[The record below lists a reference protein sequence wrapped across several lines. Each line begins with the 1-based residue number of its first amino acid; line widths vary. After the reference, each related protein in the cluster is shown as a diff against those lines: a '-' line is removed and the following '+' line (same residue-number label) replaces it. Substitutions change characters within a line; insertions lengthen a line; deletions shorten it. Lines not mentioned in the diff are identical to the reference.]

1 MKDSSVPHKIKN
13 KILVIIPARGGS
25 KEVPNK
31 NIKKLKGIPLIVYT
45 IREVLKLK
53 KYYYK
58 FIVSTDSKKIAR
70 ISHKAGACVP
80 FIRPKKLAL
89 DTTSTLPVL
98 RHALRYIE
106 NKDNINIDWVLTLQA
121 TNPLTKANDIKKCI
135 RLINKNID
143 SIVSVRE
150 GNECHPMYLNI
161 KKGKYLK
168 PFQKNIKFIRRQ
180 DINPTIYKF
189 NGSIFLSKRKII
201 LNSKDNTFFGG
212 KMLPYIMPKE
222 RSFDID
228 SAFDFNLVKLIMK
241 K

>member
-1 MKDSSVPHKIKN
+1 MN

-31 NIKKLKGIPLIVYT
+31 NIKKINGIPLIVHV
-45 IREVLKLK
+45 IKEVLKLK

-58 FIVSTDSKKIAR
+58 FIVSTDSKKISQ
-70 ISHKAGACVP
+70 ISQKAGADVP
-80 FIRPKKLAL
+80 FIRPKELAL

-106 NKDNINIDWVLTLQA
+106 NKDKVNIDWVLTLQA

-135 RLINKNID
+135 KLIDNDVD
-143 SIVSVRE
+143 SVVSVRE

-189 NGSIFLSKRKII
+189 NGSIFLTRKEII
-201 LNSKDNTFFGG
+201 LNSKRNTFFGG
-212 KMLPYIMPKE
+212 KMLPYIMPREKSVE
-222 RSFDID
+222 ID

>member
-1 MKDSSVPHKIKN
+1 MN

-31 NIKKLKGIPLIVYT
+31 NIKKINGVPLIVYT

-58 FIVSTDSKKIAR
+58 FIVSTDSKKIAK
-70 ISHKAGACVP
+70 ISEKAGACVP

-89 DTTSTLPVL
+89 DTTPTLPVL
-98 RHALRYIE
+98 RHALKYIE
-106 NKDNINIDWVLTLQA
+106 KNDKVNIDWLLTLQA
-121 TNPLTKANDIKKCI
+121 TCPFTKANDIKKCI
-135 RLINKNID
+135 KLINKNID

-168 PFQKNIKFIRRQ
+168 PFQKNVKFIRRQ

-189 NGSIFLSKRKII
+189 TGSIFLTRKKII
-201 LNSKDNTFFGG
+201 LNSKSNIFFGG
-212 KMLPYIMPKE
+212 KMLPYIMSREKSVE
-222 RSFDID
+222 ID
-228 SAFDFNLVKLIMK
+228 NAFDFNLIKLIMK

>member
-1 MKDSSVPHKIKN
+1 MN

-31 NIKKLKGIPLIVYT
+31 NIKKINGVPLIVYT
-45 IREVLKLK
+45 IREVLKLT

-70 ISHKAGACVP
+70 ISEKAGACVP
-80 FIRPKKLAL
+80 FIRPKRLAL
-89 DTTSTLPVL
+89 DTTPTLPVL
-98 RHALRYIE
+98 RHALKYIE
-106 NKDNINIDWVLTLQA
+106 KNDKVNIDWLLTLQA
-121 TNPLTKANDIKKCI
+121 TCPFTKANDIKKCI
-135 RLINKNID
+135 KLINKNID

-168 PFQKNIKFIRRQ
+168 PFQKNVKFIRRQ

-189 NGSIFLSKRKII
+189 NGSIFLTKKKII
-201 LNSKDNTFFGG
+201 LNSKNNFFFGG
-212 KMLPYIMPKE
+212 KMLPYIMPREKSVE
-222 RSFDID
+222 IDNIFDL
-228 SAFDFNLVKLIMK
+228 NLIKLFLEK
-241 K
+241 

>member
-1 MKDSSVPHKIKN
+1 MN

-31 NIKKLKGIPLIVYT
+31 NIKKINGVPLIVYT

-53 KYYYK
+53 KFYYK

-70 ISHKAGACVP
+70 ISEKAGACVP
-80 FIRPKKLAL
+80 FIRPKRLAL
-89 DTTSTLPVL
+89 DTTPTLPVL
-98 RHALRYIE
+98 RHALKYIE
-106 NKDNINIDWVLTLQA
+106 KNDKVNIDWLLTLQA
-121 TNPLTKANDIKKCI
+121 TCPFTKANDIKKCI
-135 RLINKNID
+135 KLINKNID

-168 PFQKNIKFIRRQ
+168 PFQKNVKLIRRQ

-189 NGSIFLSKRKII
+189 NGSIFLTRKKII
-201 LNSKDNTFFGG
+201 LNSKSNIFFGG
-212 KMLPYIMPKE
+212 KILPYIMSREKSVE
-222 RSFDID
+222 ID
-228 SAFDFNLVKLIMK
+228 NAFDFNLIKLIMK

>member
-1 MKDSSVPHKIKN
+1 MN

-31 NIKKLKGIPLIVYT
+31 NIKKINGIPLIVYT

-58 FIVSTDSKKIAR
+58 FIVSTDSKKIAK
-70 ISHKAGACVP
+70 ISEKAGACVP

-89 DTTSTLPVL
+89 DTTPTLPVL
-98 RHALRYIE
+98 RHALKYIE
-106 NKDNINIDWVLTLQA
+106 KNDKVNIDWLLTLQA
-121 TNPLTKANDIKKCI
+121 TCPFTKANDIKKCI
-135 RLINKNID
+135 KLINKNID

-168 PFQKNIKFIRRQ
+168 PFQKNVKFIRRQ

-189 NGSIFLSKRKII
+189 NGSIFLTKKKII
-201 LNSKDNTFFGG
+201 LNSKNNSFFGG
-212 KMLPYIMPKE
+212 KMLPYIMPREKSIE
-222 RSFDID
+222 IDNIFDL
-228 SAFDFNLVKLIMK
+228 NLIKLFLEK
-241 K
+241 

>member
-1 MKDSSVPHKIKN
+1 MN

-31 NIKKLKGIPLIVYT
+31 NIKKINGIPLIVYT

-70 ISHKAGACVP
+70 ISGKAGACVP

-89 DTTSTLPVL
+89 DTTPTLPVL
-98 RHALRYIE
+98 RHALKYIE
-106 NKDNINIDWVLTLQA
+106 KNDKVNIDWLLTLQA
-121 TNPLTKANDIKKCI
+121 TCPFTKANDIKKCI
-135 RLINKNID
+135 KLINKNID

-168 PFQKNIKFIRRQ
+168 PFQPKFKFLRRQ
-180 DINPTIYKF
+180 DISPTIYRF

-228 SAFDFNLVKLIMK
+228 SAFDLNLIKLIMK

>member
-1 MKDSSVPHKIKN
+1 MN

-31 NIKKLKGIPLIVYT
+31 NIKKIHGIPLIVYT
-45 IREVLKLK
+45 IKEVLKLK
-53 KYYYK
+53 KFYYK

-70 ISHKAGACVP
+70 ISEKAGACVP
-80 FIRPKKLAL
+80 FIRPKKLPL
-89 DTTSTLPVL
+89 DTTPTLPVL
-98 RHALRYIE
+98 RHALKYIE
-106 NKDNINIDWVLTLQA
+106 KNNKVNIDWLLTLQA
-121 TNPLTKANDIKKCI
+121 TSPLTKANDIKKCI
-135 RLINKNID
+135 KLINKNID

-168 PFQKNIKFIRRQ
+168 PFQKNVKFIRRQ

-189 NGSIFLSKRKII
+189 TGSIFLTRKKII
-201 LNSKDNTFFGG
+201 LNSKSNIFFGG
-212 KMLPYIMPKE
+212 KMLPYIMSREKSIE
-222 RSFDID
+222 IDSSFDFKLI
-228 SAFDFNLVKLIMK
+228 KLIMK

>member
-1 MKDSSVPHKIKN
+1 MN

-31 NIKKLKGIPLIVYT
+31 NIKKINGIPLIVYT

-58 FIVSTDSKKIAR
+58 FIVSTDCKKIAQ
-70 ISHKAGACVP
+70 ISKKAGACVP

-89 DTTSTLPVL
+89 DTTPTLPVL

-106 NKDNINIDWVLTLQA
+106 NKDNVDIDWALTLQA
-121 TNPLTKANDIKKCI
+121 TSSLTKAYDIKKCI
-135 RLINKNID
+135 KLIDKDID

-168 PFQKNIKFIRRQ
+168 PFQQNIKLTRRQ

-189 NGSIFLSKRKII
+189 NGSIFLTKKKII
-201 LNSKDNTFFGG
+201 LNSKNNFFFGG
-212 KMLPYIMPKE
+212 KMLPYIMPREKSVE
-222 RSFDID
+222 IDNIFDL
-228 SAFDFNLVKLIMK
+228 NLIKLFLEK
-241 K
+241 

>member
-1 MKDSSVPHKIKN
+1 MN

-31 NIKKLKGIPLIVYT
+31 NIKKINGIPLIVYT

-70 ISHKAGACVP
+70 ISEKAGACVP
-80 FIRPKKLAL
+80 FIRPKRLAL
-89 DTTSTLPVL
+89 DTTPTLPVL
-98 RHALRYIE
+98 RHALKYIE
-106 NKDNINIDWVLTLQA
+106 KNDKVNIDWLLTLQA
-121 TNPLTKANDIKKCI
+121 TSPLTKANDIKKCI
-135 RLINKNID
+135 KLINKNID
-143 SIVSVRE
+143 SVVSVRE

-168 PFQKNIKFIRRQ
+168 PFQKNVKFIRRQ

-189 NGSIFLSKRKII
+189 NGSIFLTRKKII
-201 LNSKDNTFFGG
+201 LNSKSNIFFGG
-212 KMLPYIMPKE
+212 KMLPYIMSREKSVE
-222 RSFDID
+222 ID
-228 SAFDFNLVKLIMK
+228 NAFDLNLIKLIMK

>member
-1 MKDSSVPHKIKN
+1 MN
-13 KILVIIPARGGS
+13 KILVIIPARGDS

-31 NIKKLKGIPLIVYT
+31 NIKKIHGIPLIVYT
-45 IREVLKLK
+45 IKEVLKLK
-53 KYYYK
+53 KFYYK

-70 ISHKAGACVP
+70 ISEKAGACVP

-89 DTTSTLPVL
+89 DTTPTLPVL
-98 RHALRYIE
+98 RHALKYIE
-106 NKDNINIDWVLTLQA
+106 KNNKVNIDWLLTLQA
-121 TNPLTKANDIKKCI
+121 INPLTKANDIKKCI
-135 RLINKNID
+135 KLINKNID
-143 SIVSVRE
+143 SVVSVRE

-168 PFQKNIKFIRRQ
+168 PFQKNVKFIRRQ

-228 SAFDFNLVKLIMK
+228 SAFDLNLIKLIMK